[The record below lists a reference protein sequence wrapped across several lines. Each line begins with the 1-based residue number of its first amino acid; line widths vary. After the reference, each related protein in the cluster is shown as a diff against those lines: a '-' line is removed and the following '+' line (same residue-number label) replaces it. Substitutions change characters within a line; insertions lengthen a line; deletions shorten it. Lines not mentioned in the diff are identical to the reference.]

1 MDITLE
7 KYLMYVILP
16 ILCLSLIIIFI
27 RFLKGPDT
35 VDRVITLDLMVT
47 IGVGII
53 AIFSTMSNNSNFLDD
68 AMILALI
75 AFLGT
80 IAFAYYLEKSK
91 IND

>member
-1 MDITLE
+1 MEINLE
-7 KYLMYVILP
+7 NYLMFVILP

-35 VDRVITLDLMVT
+35 VDRIISLDLMVT

-53 AIFSTMSNNSNFLDD
+53 AIFSTMAINMNFLDD

>member
-1 MDITLE
+1 MEINLE
-7 KYLMYVILP
+7 NYLMFVILP

-35 VDRVITLDLMVT
+35 VDRIITLDLMVT
-47 IGVGII
+47 IGVGIM
-53 AIFSTMSNNSNFLDD
+53 AIFSTMANNMNFLDD